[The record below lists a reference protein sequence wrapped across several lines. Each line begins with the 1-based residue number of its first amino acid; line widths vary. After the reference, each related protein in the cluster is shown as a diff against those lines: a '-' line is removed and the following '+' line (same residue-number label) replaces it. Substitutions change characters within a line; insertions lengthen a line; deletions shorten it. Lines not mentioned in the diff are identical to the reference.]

1 VTDTTHECPRN
12 GCTRRVPARM
22 LACRSD
28 WYRVSAPTRQ
38 RVWETYRAAPGSA
51 AHLEACAQAISE
63 MNAEGQAGG

>member
-1 VTDTTHECPRN
+1 
-12 GCTRRVPARM
+12 M

-51 AHLEACAQAISE
+51 AHLEACAQAINE
-63 MNAEGQAGG
+63 MNAKEGAGG